1 MTGRKR
7 LSNAT
12 TRALRFSVAAALVA
26 ALGAAAS
33 PLPVTATP
41 VRHRIGVPVTVG
53 TQGNEPNMLVAPDG
67 TLYISALQY
76 LYVSTDDGKTWTQS
90 PGSTYSSQ
98 LEVAS
103 DSSIAL
109 DPGGRLYFTFDYP
122 YVGVTAVCT
131 SDDRAQNFACDPKT
145 VPGGTDRMWVVA
157 PSNDAAYL
165 VTNEGLYQTLFFK
178 STDRGQTWTLQGT
191 VTKGANSNTGPMI
204 ESPES
209 HLIFQPFTDN
219 ASNQTATNNFDS
231 GPLGFHVYD
240 GSSATATEL
249 TTPLTAGAA
258 LPTAGFTRDG
268 TLYLASDV
276 PGRKDDDGNLS
287 NVKIVVARSR
297 NEGAKWKK
305 LKAVPG
311 TGKGI
316 ATFTAL
322 ATGKAGHV
330 GVLYYY
336 TATPGIAAGVPADA
350 SWDVRWAETWNA
362 NSRRPRW
369 TVQTVERDVHHGPIC
384 STAGCSG
391 NDRFA
396 GDFIAAAFDARD
408 RPHLTWVAQ
417 PQGGSPVV
425 RYAGAA
431 R

>member
-1 MTGRKR
+1 MTGTTEATRVTRTLR
-7 LSNAT
+7 LM
-12 TRALRFSVAAALVA
+12 VAVVLVA
-26 ALGAAAS
+26 ALGGAGSSS
-33 PLPVTATP
+33 PVIATP
-41 VRHRIGVPVTVG
+41 TKHRIGAPVTVG
-53 TQGNEPNMLVAPDG
+53 SDGNEPNMLVAPDG

-76 LYVSTDDGKTWTQS
+76 LYVSRDNGKTWTQS

-98 LEVAS
+98 LNLAS
-103 DSSIAL
+103 DSSIAV

-122 YVGVTAVCT
+122 YAGVTAVCV
-131 SDDRAQNFACDPKT
+131 SDDHAESFTCDPKS

-157 PSNDAAYL
+157 PTNDEAYL
-165 VTNEGLYQTLFFK
+165 VTNEGLYQTLLFK
-178 STDRGQTWTLQGT
+178 STDRGETWNPQGT

-204 ESPES
+204 ESPKS

-240 GSSATATEL
+240 GESSTATEL

-258 LPTAGFTRDG
+258 LPTAAFTPDG
-268 TLYLASDV
+268 VLYLASDV
-276 PGRKDDDGNLS
+276 PGAKDDQGAVT
-287 NVKIVVARSR
+287 NVKLVVARSK

-305 LKAVPG
+305 LRRPIPG

-322 ATGKAGHV
+322 AAGKPGHI

-336 TATPGIAAGVPADA
+336 TSTPGVASGVSADT
-350 SWDVRWAETWNA
+350 SWNVKWAETWNA
-362 NSRRPRW
+362 TSRHPRW
-369 TVQTVERDVHHGPIC
+369 TVQTIERDVHHGPIC

-396 GDFIAAAFDARD
+396 GDFIAAAFDAKD